1 MKELQNALNNNQ
13 PEEWNENLENLSGME
28 EVSACQ

>member
-1 MKELQNALNNNQ
+1 MKELQNPLNNNQ
-13 PEEWNENLENLSGME
+13 PEEWNGNLENLYGME